1 MMCKPEVF
9 GLWVDSSLAKL
20 PSDRR
25 VGGPRLGHDTS
36 LVISTVLFVAIFC
49 FKFHASL
56 NNKNA
61 TWLYT
66 YMSKGLQ
73 RGDHLHLSSR
83 CPSPYPSWE
92 NF

>member
-1 MMCKPEVF
+1 MCKPEVF
-9 GLWVDSSLAKL
+9 GLWVGSSLAKL

-49 FKFHASL
+49 FKFHASA

-61 TWLYT
+61 TRLYT
-66 YMSKGLQ
+66 YVSKGL
-73 RGDHLHLSSR
+73 
-83 CPSPYPSWE
+83 
-92 NF
+92 

>member
-9 GLWVDSSLAKL
+9 GLWVGSSLAKL

-25 VGGPRLGHDTS
+25 VGSPRLGHDTS
-36 LVISTVLFVAIFC
+36 LVISTVLFVAIFY
-49 FKFHASL
+49 FRFHASL

-61 TWLYT
+61 IRLYT

-73 RGDHLHLSSR
+73 GGNHLHLSSR
-83 CPSPYPSWE
+83 CPTPDPSWE

>member
-1 MMCKPEVF
+1 MCKPEVF
-9 GLWVDSSLAKL
+9 GLWV

-25 VGGPRLGHDTS
+25 VGSPRLGHDTS
-36 LVISTVLFVAIFC
+36 LVISTVLFVAIFY
-49 FKFHASL
+49 FRFHASL

-61 TWLYT
+61 IRLYT

-73 RGDHLHLSSR
+73 GGNHLHLSSR
-83 CPSPYPSWE
+83 CPTPDPSWE

>member
-9 GLWVDSSLAKL
+9 GLWV

-25 VGGPRLGHDTS
+25 VGSPRLGHDTS

-61 TWLYT
+61 TR
-66 YMSKGLQ
+66 Q
-73 RGDHLHLSSR
+73 RFTGGDHLHLSSR
-83 CPSPYPSWE
+83 CPTPDPSWE